1 MTIRTIALLLF
12 ASVVLLMPGISRADN
27 TAGGSAS
34 SPAAVP
40 SPSATSAAAGL
51 VLSPERRQKAIEYSR
66 AGYAL
71 YFVDSAWSLA
81 ILLGILFSGA
91 SARFRDNA
99 ERISRRWLVRGALY
113 QAQLTIVAM
122 LLVIPLSIAS
132 HALSLH
138 YEQSI
143 QGWPSWAWD
152 WTKGRLIFLVI
163 AVLWIWLMYAVIR
176 WSPKRWW
183 LYLGLAS
190 VPLLIL
196 QEIVV
201 PVFIAPLFY
210 KFVPLDASQPALV
223 AQIERVVK
231 HAGLDIPPERI
242 FEMKAS
248 AKVNSV
254 NAYVNGFGA
263 TKRIVIWDTT
273 IAKMTPDEVLFVV
286 GHEMGHYVLGHIVKS
301 IIFAALENFLLL
313 YASFAGMR
321 WALARW
327 GGRWRVRGVDD
338 FASMPAFLIV
348 FGLVAFLLTPVNAAF
363 SRVLE
368 HHADIFGI
376 EVIHGVVPDPQDSA
390 ANGFQILGDVDLAD
404 PDPNAFLRFWFFDHP
419 PINERIRFAR
429 NYDPWSKGEPPRFV
443 R

>member
-1 MTIRTIALLLF
+1 MF
-12 ASVVLLMPGISRADN
+12 ACLVLVAPGTAR
-27 TAGGSAS
+27 AGGTASASAS
-34 SPAAVP
+34 SPAAAP

-51 VLSPERRQKAIEYSR
+51 VLSPERRQKAIDYSR
-66 AGYAL
+66 AGYVL
-71 YFVDSAWSLA
+71 YFVDGAWSLA
-81 ILLGILFSGA
+81 ILLVMLFSGA

-99 ERISRRWLVRGALY
+99 ERISRRWLIRGAIY
-113 QAQLTIVAM
+113 QAQLAIATMVLI
-122 LLVIPLSIAS
+122 IPIAIAN

-138 YEQSI
+138 FEQSI
-143 QGWPSWAWD
+143 QSWPSWAWD

-176 WSPKRWW
+176 WSPRRWW

-190 VPLLIL
+190 VPLLVL

-201 PVFIAPLFY
+201 PVFISPLFY
-210 KFVPLDASQPALV
+210 KFVPLDTSQPALV
-223 AQIERVVK
+223 AQIESVVK
-231 HAGLDIPPERI
+231 HGGLDIPPDRI

-248 AKVNSV
+248 AKLNSV

-273 IAKMTPDEVLFVV
+273 ISKMAPGEVLFVV
-286 GHEMGHYVLGHIVKS
+286 GHEMGHYVLGHIVKG
-301 IIFAALENFLLL
+301 IIFAAIENFLVL
-313 YASFAGMR
+313 YVTFAGMR

-327 GGRWRVRGVDD
+327 GGRWRIRGVDD
-338 FASMPAFLIV
+338 FASMPVFLIV
-348 FGLVAFLLTPVNAAF
+348 FGLAAFFLTPVDAAF
-363 SRVLE
+363 SRVQE

-376 EVIHGVVPDPQDSA
+376 EVIHGVVPDPQGSA
-390 ANGFQILGDVDLAD
+390 ANAFQVLGDVDLAD
-404 PDPNAFLRFWFFDHP
+404 PDPNAFVRFWFFDHP
-419 PINERIRFAR
+419 PINDRILFAR